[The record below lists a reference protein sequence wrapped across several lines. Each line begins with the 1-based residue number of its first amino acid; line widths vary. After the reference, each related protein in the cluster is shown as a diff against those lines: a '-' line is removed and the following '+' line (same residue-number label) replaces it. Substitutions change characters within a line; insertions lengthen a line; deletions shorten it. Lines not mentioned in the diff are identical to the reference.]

1 MNSFLNTETA
11 KQIST
16 IQVPPFASDIP
27 TSQRRK
33 LKQTSIN
40 ASNQPNKKST
50 EQVRNLLAQ
59 LLTNQPTHQIHCS
72 RVINEIRGGSKQPAS
87 LSTNQLPR

>member
-1 MNSFLNTETA
+1 MQATN
-11 KQIST
+11 
-16 IQVPPFASDIP
+16 
-27 TSQRRK
+27 
-33 LKQTSIN
+33 QTRN
-40 ASNQPNKKST
+40 RLA

-72 RVINEIRGGSKQPAS
+72 RVIIEIRGGSKQPAS

>member
-33 LKQTSIN
+33 LKQKSIN
-40 ASNQPNKKST
+40 ASNRPNKKST
-50 EQVRNLLAQ
+50 SRVITQPDGSIV
-59 LLTNQPTHQIHCS
+59 NQPT
-72 RVINEIRGGSKQPAS
+72 NPPDS
-87 LSTNQLPR
+87 L